1 MTLPQKGFSQT
12 WLGSHLR
19 RMQLTAGLR
28 PWQELFGGRRSSVI
42 GGIQVDATW
51 RATLWKVIPNSQSW
65 AAGGA
70 FKGFGVRSPDS
81 HSGSSLPREP
91 GEPLRPPPPSCP
103 LRRRP
108 AGPSHGVNVAAFAEC
123 PAQSRYQ
130 RLVGSKEH
138 PPSVGMELPGGPA
151 GSRPAPSQVTLAAP
165 KGRGWAVVRVAG
177 RRFLR
182 IQREP
187 EGRQRI
193 RGETDMLPDGLERVG
208 GGGRPAGPGAWALR
222 FSPCQGCRGSRDP
235 RGGLGAAPAR
245 LPRGC
250 TVCSGLSPGLREPS
264 ARTHVHGCVHCVSSW
279 REGSG

>member
-1 MTLPQKGFSQT
+1 
-12 WLGSHLR
+12 
-19 RMQLTAGLR
+19 MQLTAGLR

-138 PPSVGMELPGGPA
+138 PPSVGMEASRGPA
-151 GSRPAPSQVTLAAP
+151 RSRPAPSQVTLAAP
-165 KGRGWAVVRVAG
+165 KGRGWAVVRVAD

-182 IQREP
+182 VQREP